1 VAIKPVLQYR
11 NPDSTSDLNSSQA
24 KIIDRAIFDGGSL
37 TLSGTSLQVT
47 VDPFVIAGYDGMV
60 AVSDASE
67 TVSVPALGTY
77 YLILHLE
84 YRTLTAPLANL
95 QVVPETTW
103 LTSVSKNFFVTFAK
117 FTMPGAVT
125 AMTDPGVVVDYSVGD
140 WADKL
145 GKTGWRSPVAS
156 SAALPMEGNRDGDT
170 RLTLDTY
177 TSYAWQS
184 GLGAWTVVGGA
195 LDLGESLARAHEM
208 DAEELRAFNG
218 SGYVGSLNTDSS
230 GKTHNGTYG
239 RIPYIEVASANRI
252 DLDAMHHVVNG
263 HFVKTP
269 YTELTLSAPPGAG
282 ERHDLIYLDVWRETV
297 AVPSAETYPNDA
309 ATGGTSSFS
318 TLRDRL
324 EKLLEDSPF
333 PNSGFSKIEAVDPTT
348 FVVTRWA
355 IRSVASVLAGSISDT
370 TLAASVA
377 TNVDSATYGTSS
389 PSDARVWTAS
399 SATPFDGT
407 SWAVPLLIVR
417 RTSLETGPFIT
428 ETRADTNDQRFIFDV
443 APRAELG
450 HGLTE
455 VVSSVSA
462 SRNSLA
468 SYPSGFIS
476 GADTPLSAP
485 GGGVISV
492 PEFSAVVHGS
502 EISGAGAS
510 VSLSLS
516 AIPPFPVAGSPNLD
530 LIVMEVFETAN
541 PPALSFFAG
550 PPMISRVSSIG
561 THAIQSW
568 GKFIAHALATNLSLV
583 SALSDEE
590 QVMAAAGY
598 TASTTDPG
606 LWYRSPILGAEDPK
620 FVYAIPV
627 ALVNRRTSG
636 AWDPDNAVGRNNADR
651 SAFPGLPNNPVDQ
664 PYDSEILDLRHRI
677 ARTEDAS
684 RIASESYDLLLKG
697 DLRTKF
703 SYDRTTL
710 GGAALYGTQLLQVD
724 EIVGG
729 SVAAGAG
736 SFQITP
742 TPDYHNSTWSEADE
756 AQLLSWTFTD
766 PTSNRTSSSGVFS
779 WTNVGG
785 SVGDLTITAPAG
797 MHLDFGQGTGNLPAS
812 PNDAFLTIS
821 IPSSATPSDKELYK
835 YTAAGAVTD
844 LAFDADGNVTSVKI
858 SAVDVDP
865 GFSAGSLP
873 GAVVNLQ
880 VWAVK
885 PSRLAST
892 YSTNYSLFAKPD
904 IVHRAEVISGGGTQ
918 RVNIGPI
925 LKTVRVPIV
934 YGVVPT
940 ATITR
945 ADIYAAAP
953 ELGSSDLF
961 ISLYGA
967 ASVTLVGEPL
977 LDGSNVTRLR
987 YVRLTDGAGSPGSA
1001 AMELEFT
1008 ASTTASAVD
1017 VQVMCDGD
1025 LISSWIEVNQAA
1037 KGVSGLYSWH
1047 NSIVTSASAAANSVA
1062 VSLPGY
1068 MSSVPFSEV
1077 GISPYGIG
1085 SITSPANILSS
1096 SLNFS
1101 FSNGFNSLC
1110 VYSLEAASYTLW
1122 TASSDLSS
1130 LVLDNAS
1137 TFVANTFDTTGEVLG
1152 PYASSQGVYFSAG
1165 NSGNS
1170 VLLVG
1175 VVRTPLTPSQNLKV
1189 FYTYTPY
1196 QGLSVETS
1204 AADMTSYLHGTV
1216 EEVGSS
1222 LVTTNGPNTPKIHP
1236 REISALGFSSTPYV
1250 NDNSGLFFKGAI
1262 SDVGFP
1268 ASSGILFN
1276 PTKGPT
1282 STGLVRPDFEDI
1294 RYRSTDRLSSSSIS
1308 HLPSFS
1314 SDFSSPLF
1322 PGELALRNTHIDIDV
1337 NSNPS
1342 FRYAPLSSAVAVGN
1356 DWAFT
1361 GFLYWQSDVTGS
1373 NILSFS
1379 LPMDEY
1385 SDSFSSSGRITN
1397 IWLEAYSSASTSI
1410 TVGVFKKDRGSSL
1423 PVSVFTTSIT
1433 LSTTNTV
1440 HNIPVDTAAVFLE
1453 DGAEY
1458 SIVVDAP
1465 SPLFPVILTSLAIRV
1480 SPPITSLLDLEGVG
1494 SVGTFLQ
1501 FDSLSPLRP
1510 GMVISSPFSSGDTS
1524 LLLSSYTQDGRSDY
1538 TNSVSRGIQFR
1549 VRATARDNPLFESQ
1563 SFLPGSSRSG
1573 RNAALYDGAN
1583 AGSYLGSAMPPLV
1596 DISSPMFGN
1605 YASSETKYPG
1615 AIAVLDSWLIRT
1627 GEERAILGASSGIV
1641 LFPERRGVARSGN
1654 TVDAFYPVGRPLFRK
1669 KK

>member
-1 VAIKPVLQYR
+1 MAIKPVLQYR

-60 AVSDASE
+60 AVSDSSE

-84 YRTLTAPLANL
+84 YRTLTAALANL

-125 AMTDPGVVVDYSVGD
+125 AMTDPGVVVDYSMGD

-195 LDLGESLARAHEM
+195 LGLGEAVARAHEM

-269 YTELTLSAPPGAG
+269 YTALTLSAPPAG

-324 EKLLEDSPF
+324 EQLLEDSPF

-348 FVVTRWA
+348 FVVTRWV
-355 IRSVASVLAGSISDT
+355 IRSVATVPAGSVSDT
-370 TLAASVA
+370 TLAAPFA

-399 SATPFDGT
+399 SATPFDGGTPGT
-407 SWAVPLLIVR
+407 SWAIPLLIVR
-417 RTSLETGPFIT
+417 RTHLETGPFIT
-428 ETRADTNDQRFIFDV
+428 ETRSDTNDQRFIFDV

-485 GGGVISV
+485 GGGVIGV
-492 PEFSAVVHGS
+492 PEFSVVVHGS
-502 EISGAGAS
+502 EISGVGAS

-516 AIPPFPVAGSPNLD
+516 TIPPFPVAGSPNLD

-541 PPALSFFAG
+541 PPALSFFASA
-550 PPMISRVSSIG
+550 PTISRVSSLG
-561 THAIQSW
+561 VHATQSW
-568 GKFIAHALATNLSLV
+568 GKFIAHALTTVDLRSP
-583 SALSDEE
+583 SAFSDEE
-590 QVMAAAGY
+590 QVMVAAGY

-606 LWYRSPILGAEDPK
+606 LWYRSSILGAEDPK

-677 ARTEDAS
+677 SRTEDAS
-684 RIASESYDLLLKG
+684 RISSESYDLLLKG

-703 SYDRTTL
+703 SSDRTTL

-742 TPDYHNSTWSEADE
+742 APDYHNSTWSEADE
-756 AQLLSWTFTD
+756 AQLLSWTFTN
-766 PTSNRTSSSGVFS
+766 PTSNQTSSSGIFA
-779 WTNVGG
+779 WANVGG

-821 IPSSATPSDKELYK
+821 IPSSGTLTDRELYRYK
-835 YTAAGAVTD
+835 IVSGGVSE
-844 LAFDADGNVTSVKI
+844 LSFDADGNVTSVKI
-858 SAVDVDP
+858 STIDVDS
-865 GFSAGSLP
+865 GFSFGSLP

-925 LKTVRVPIV
+925 LKTVRVPLAGLV
-934 YGVVPT
+934 
-940 ATITR
+940 ATVTQ
-945 ADIYAAAP
+945 ADINSAAP
-953 ELGSSDLF
+953 EIGSQPS

-967 ASVTLVGEPL
+967 ASVALVGEPL

-987 YVRLTDGAGSPGSA
+987 YVRLTDGGGSPGSA
-1001 AMELEFT
+1001 EMELEFT
-1008 ASTTASAVD
+1008 SVGAATEVD

-1025 LISSWIEVNQAA
+1025 IISSWIEVNQAA

-1085 SITSPANILSS
+1085 ATAAPANFLSS
-1096 SLNFS
+1096 SS
-1101 FSNGFNSLC
+1101 FLPGGLHYLC

-1122 TASSDLSS
+1122 TSPSDLSS

-1137 TFVANTFDTTGEVLG
+1137 TFVANTFNTTGEILG
-1152 PYASSQGVYFSAG
+1152 PYAASQGVYFSAG

-1216 EEVGSS
+1216 EEVGPS

-1236 REISALGFSSTPYV
+1236 REISALGFSSVPYV
-1250 NDNSGLFFKGAI
+1250 RETYIPSLLGSLPDI
-1262 SDVGFP
+1262 GFP
-1268 ASSGILFN
+1268 GSSGIVFE
-1276 PTKGPT
+1276 PTRALT

-1314 SDFSSPLF
+1314 SDFSSASY
-1322 PGELALRNTHIDIDV
+1322 PGELALRNTYIDV
-1337 NSNPS
+1337 DVGSQPS
-1342 FRYAPLSSAVAVGN
+1342 FRPIPLSAAFPDPGWDFSASLLWQSSAVAGSYTLS
-1356 DWAFT
+1356 FPLPFPHLP
-1361 GFLYWQSDVTGS
+1361 GFL
-1373 NILSFS
+1373 
-1379 LPMDEY
+1379 
-1385 SDSFSSSGRITN
+1385 TN
-1397 IWLEAYSSASTSI
+1397 LWVEASSASLDTI
-1410 TVGVFKKDRGSSL
+1410 TVEVYKKALEASSSL
-1423 PVSVFTTSIT
+1423 EFSVNVT
-1433 LSTTNTV
+1433 LSPFASTV
-1440 HNIPVDTAAVFLE
+1440 YNIPVDNLQLDE
-1453 DGAEY
+1453 GAEY
-1458 SIVVDAP
+1458 FVSITTTVTA
-1465 SPLFPVILTSLAIRV
+1465 SPTFFSSLALRV
-1480 SPPITSLLDLEGVG
+1480 SPPVTSLLDVEGAE
-1494 SVGTFLQ
+1494 GTGIIHHLGA
-1501 FDSLSPLRP
+1501 SPSPLRP

-1524 LLLSSYTQDGRSDY
+1524 LLLSAYTQEGRSDY
-1538 TNSVSRGIQFR
+1538 SNSVFRGRQFR
-1549 VRATARDNPLFESQ
+1549 SKATVSDTPLFESQ

-1573 RNAALYDGAN
+1573 RNAVLYNGDN
-1583 AGSYLGSAMPPLV
+1583 VGSYLGSAMPPLV
-1596 DISSPMFGN
+1596 SVSSPVFGN
-1605 YASSETKYPG
+1605 YSSTRNKYRG
-1615 AIAVLDSWLIRT
+1615 AIAVLDSWIIRT
-1627 GEERAILGASSGIV
+1627 ADERAILGASSGIV
-1641 LFPERRGVARSGN
+1641 SFSERHGVARSGN